1 MAHEVVYLEQGEKKT
16 MKASIE
22 ERIRSWC
29 RREKRNSWRSRD
41 NLGLEGRKELS
52 REEMQDQALL
62 TARNV

>member
-1 MAHEVVYLEQGEKKT
+1 